1 MPRGDLL
8 RLVSLVALAG
18 IAVNCGSGSGGSN
31 TGSNGGPTSPTNP
44 GQPTGPVCRTYS
56 TAASVQTTTSG
67 TNIVFNALESASF
80 DASTNRITVETKF
93 ANGAPCSTA
102 ISSYNSVA
110 DFVDEVRVNPP
121 IDRQTG
127 NSSTSSGQCGTGSG
141 SATFTYDAQRR
152 LTKITSNLG
161 VVTAYSA
168 WDASGRPTAGSLSN
182 GTTITFVYDDAA
194 RTWTQTQVPTTG
206 TRSVSTETFDANGI
220 PIKSV
225 VVQGNVTTT
234 TTFTTTSTA
243 QVCR

>member
-1 MPRGDLL
+1 M
-8 RLVSLVALAG
+8 RLVGLVAVTG
-18 IAVNCGSGSGGSN
+18 VAVSCGSGSG
-31 TGSNGGPTSPTNP
+31 TSNGGGNTTPTSPTNP

-67 TNIVFNALESASF
+67 TSVVFNALESASF
-80 DASTNRITVETKF
+80 DASTNRVTVQTKF
-93 ANGAPCSTA
+93 ANGAPCNTA
-102 ISSYNSVA
+102 IANYNSVA

-127 NSSTSSGQCGTGSG
+127 NSTTNSGQCGTGGG

-152 LTKITSNLG
+152 LTKITNNLG
-161 VVTAYSA
+161 VVTSYSA
-168 WDASGRPTAGSLSN
+168 WDASGRPTTGSLVD

-194 RTWTQTQVPTTG
+194 RTWTQTQVPPTAA
-206 TRSVSTETFDANGI
+206 RSVSTETFDGNGI

>member
-1 MPRGDLL
+1 MARRHLV
-8 RLVSLVALAG
+8 RLVGLVAIVG
-18 IAVNCGSGSGGSN
+18 TAVSCGSGSGGS
-31 TGSNGGPTSPTNP
+31 SSGGNSSPTSPTSP

-67 TNIVFNALESASF
+67 SNIVFNALESASF
-80 DASTNRITVETKF
+80 DTSTNKVTVQTKF
-93 ANGAPCSTA
+93 ANGAPCNTA
-102 ISSYNSVA
+102 ISNYNSVA

-141 SATFTYDAQRR
+141 SSTFTYDSQRR
-152 LTKITSNLG
+152 LTAITSNLG
-161 VVTAYSA
+161 VVTTYSA
-168 WDASGRPTAGSLSN
+168 WDPSGRPTTGSLSN

-194 RTWTQTQVPTTG
+194 RTWTQTQVPATG